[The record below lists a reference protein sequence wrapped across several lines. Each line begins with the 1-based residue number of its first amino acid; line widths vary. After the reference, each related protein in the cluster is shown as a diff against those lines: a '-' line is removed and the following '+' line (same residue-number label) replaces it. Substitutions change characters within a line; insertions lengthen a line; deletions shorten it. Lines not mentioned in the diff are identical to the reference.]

1 MSDIKNS
8 LHSLHPYPC
17 KFPAAVAERFIEP
30 KGELL
35 DPYCGSGTTL
45 LEGALKGLNVFGF
58 DCNPIARLISIC
70 KIREFTSKELSI
82 LKSLASDI
90 ANGKLQKNIGEEKLH
105 EFEGKDHWFSTNAQN
120 EFAVLLSKL
129 KNFDPESSPWTLIAT
144 VISAI
149 TVTFSN
155 QDGETRYAAVEKEQ
169 LRGDVIEAF
178 GRKLSRAIIGLESR
192 GSLTSKKR
200 MVSLGDIRQG
210 MPLPDNSISQVV
222 TSPPYANTMDYYLY
236 HKHRMNLLGF
246 DFKVVQNHEIGSRH
260 EFSSKK
266 RDISVW
272 NRDYLSGMQEVMRV
286 LKPKGRAIFVIGD
299 SQVAGQLIDGAK
311 LTLNCAKQL
320 GLDAQVLESVP
331 MTGKS
336 RSFRASYQRPNKFEH
351 IVEMRK

>member
-1 MSDIKNS
+1 
-8 LHSLHPYPC
+8 
-17 KFPAAVAERFIEP
+17 
-30 KGELL
+30 
-35 DPYCGSGTTL
+35 
-45 LEGALKGLNVFGF
+45 
-58 DCNPIARLISIC
+58 
-70 KIREFTSKELSI
+70 
-82 LKSLASDI
+82 
-90 ANGKLQKNIGEEKLH
+90 
-105 EFEGKDHWFSTNAQN
+105 
-120 EFAVLLSKL
+120 
-129 KNFDPESSPWTLIAT
+129 
-144 VISAI
+144 
-149 TVTFSN
+149 
-155 QDGETRYAAVEKEQ
+155 
-169 LRGDVIEAF
+169 
-178 GRKLSRAIIGLESR
+178 
-192 GSLTSKKR
+192 
-200 MVSLGDIRQG
+200 
-210 MPLPDNSISQVV
+210 
-222 TSPPYANTMDYYLY
+222 
-236 HKHRMNLLGF
+236 MNLLGF